1 MGTHLPTKGLIG
13 SDGGIML
20 KYTINSEANLGKQI
34 QSSLRLMSVS
44 IPNVMYCIY
53 DVCVVF

>member
-1 MGTHLPTKGLIG
+1 
-13 SDGGIML
+13 ML